1 MPTFIPARGRTLHVA
16 GICINRIG
24 NEPRSSEGARLVA
37 HLGPINLQMV
47 CRLHHLASP
56 DFFGVE
62 KPRRMHE

>member
-37 HLGPINLQMV
+37 HLGPINLVANPNGLQ
-47 CRLHHLASP
+47 ATP
-56 DFFGVE
+56 FGVT
-62 KPRRMHE
+62 